1 MNNASSRSDHF
12 FRVILFASILGCIV
26 GLSEGATDIL
36 SGTVINSGWVPKN
49 FQLTITTKAL
59 YVFFNTTVYMV
70 FFQLAAVIATVA
82 YFIGRKSD
90 IFRRFPQAEVL
101 SYWMLFYVILG
112 VVLFANINEA
122 LWDETEILP
131 IVGISATHL
140 VFLGLVF
147 LQIRASL
154 KNISEIDSSEQAV
167 VRQKNE
173 ARAAAYI
180 ILIFVL
186 LFLPGMSETLAS
198 SIMRCISLFCVLIF
212 VSPLAGLIDLG
223 LGACR
228 RQISRR
234 WRLGSSSTAAAA
246 LVALI
251 PACIVV
257 PLGGKSI
264 EEDIFSFSSEG
275 SEIKS
280 APLKTN
286 SPNVIILLID
296 MLRADHVHCYGYHRE
311 TTPFIDKYAGQ
322 GVLFMNARTQ
332 SSWTLPSTVTLLS
345 GLYPS
350 THGAKAP
357 LSALPGEIETMA
369 EIFRNNGYST
379 AAFVSNPLLKKPFNV
394 QQGFDLYCDDF
405 MSYTYWHSAKR
416 NTSLVSK
423 SITALESTKLLSSR
437 ASENFNILNAPDI
450 SDADFTYWSD
460 KMGIEKINSRAVN
473 WVKKNHHR
481 PFFLYLH
488 YIDVHGPYIQA
499 RRFTDDVSD
508 SKARQKINLY
518 DGALKYTDSKIG
530 LFIEELERLGVLEK
544 SVVIITS
551 DHGEEFHDHGGWYHG
566 YNLFEEQLRIPLI
579 LLRTSAFPFSRKII
593 EPVGLID
600 VLPTLIDYLELET
613 TNTFRD
619 GRSFSILFNAGD
631 RQDAPEYQF
640 SETELKNLYRCVIH
654 KDRWKF
660 IYSEKSGVPKEW
672 LFDLSQDPSEQ
683 VNLLKERPIMASE
696 LREKLS
702 ETFSQL
708 ESRTL
713 STNTVEPS
721 KRTRR
726 LLKSLGYLE

>member
-90 IFRRFPQAEVL
+90 TFRRFPQAEVL
-101 SYWMLFYVILG
+101 SYWVLLYVILG
-112 VVLFANINEA
+112 VVLFANINDA

-147 LQIRASL
+147 LQIRAFL

-234 WRLGSSSTAAAA
+234 WRLGSSFTAAAA

-275 SEIKS
+275 FWGD
-280 APLKTN
+280 
-286 SPNVIILLID
+286 LLQFRIP
-296 MLRADHVHCYGYHRE
+296 R
-311 TTPFIDKYAGQ
+311 
-322 GVLFMNARTQ
+322 
-332 SSWTLPSTVTLLS
+332 LLS
-345 GLYPS
+345 YP
-350 THGAKAP
+350 P
-357 LSALPGEIETMA
+357 M
-369 EIFRNNGYST
+369 
-379 AAFVSNPLLKKPFNV
+379 
-394 QQGFDLYCDDF
+394 D
-405 MSYTYWHSAKR
+405 
-416 NTSLVSK
+416 
-423 SITALESTKLLSSR
+423 
-437 ASENFNILNAPDI
+437 NIP
-450 SDADFTYWSD
+450 
-460 KMGIEKINSRAVN
+460 
-473 WVKKNHHR
+473 
-481 PFFLYLH
+481 
-488 YIDVHGPYIQA
+488 
-499 RRFTDDVSD
+499 
-508 SKARQKINLY
+508 
-518 DGALKYTDSKIG
+518 
-530 LFIEELERLGVLEK
+530 
-544 SVVIITS
+544 
-551 DHGEEFHDHGGWYHG
+551 
-566 YNLFEEQLRIPLI
+566 
-579 LLRTSAFPFSRKII
+579 
-593 EPVGLID
+593 
-600 VLPTLIDYLELET
+600 
-613 TNTFRD
+613 
-619 GRSFSILFNAGD
+619 
-631 RQDAPEYQF
+631 
-640 SETELKNLYRCVIH
+640 
-654 KDRWKF
+654 
-660 IYSEKSGVPKEW
+660 
-672 LFDLSQDPSEQ
+672 
-683 VNLLKERPIMASE
+683 
-696 LREKLS
+696 
-702 ETFSQL
+702 
-708 ESRTL
+708 
-713 STNTVEPS
+713 
-721 KRTRR
+721 
-726 LLKSLGYLE
+726 